1 MTAMADFSSDGAKVR
16 LLISDIDLSAPIFND
31 ASVEAFLSLSGA
43 NVKRAAAAA
52 LLVIAVNETLVQ
64 KRLTLL
70 DLKTDGPAEAE
81 ALRKLAAQY
90 RAEADEEAA
99 TAAGSL
105 GWLDVPAGIGQFD
118 RRTPESW
125 SALIGERTDGAGI
138 EFRTE

>member
-1 MTAMADFSSDGAKVR
+1 MTTLTDFSSDGAKVR
-16 LLISDIDLSAPIFND
+16 LLISDIDTAAPIFND
-31 ASVEAFLSLSGA
+31 ASVEAFLSLAGG

-70 DLKTDGPAEAE
+70 DLRTDGPAEAE

-99 TAAGSL
+99 TAAGSV
-105 GWLDVPAGIGQFD
+105 GWLALPAGIGQFD
-118 RRTPESW
+118 RRTPEGW
-125 SALIGERTDGAGI
+125 SALIGERTDGAGV
-138 EFRTE
+138 EFRAE